1 MLLFCNYLEAHIM
14 MWDIMLL
21 RVFLNCYKRILLSH
35 QIIVSSRTH
44 ATSHPHSSSTL
55 HYHSPSLLLPPSIYF
70 SKKAEKAVGTPP
82 QNRRNRRNK
91 SRCGRKEEN
100 TGDEKGFS
108 TFLWCDNYF
117 CGPLPL
123 FLHHLLLIHTSAL
136 LIHQSKPL

>member
-55 HYHSPSLLLPPSIYF
+55 HYHSPSLLLPHP
-70 SKKAEKAVGTPP
+70 
-82 QNRRNRRNK
+82 
-91 SRCGRKEEN
+91 
-100 TGDEKGFS
+100 S
-108 TFLWCDNYF
+108 TFPKKQKRRPEKPFLLEKERAHKEVYKNRIKVGVEEKKKTQGMRRDSAHFY
-117 CGPLPL
+117 GPSPL
-123 FLHHLLLIHTSAL
+123 FSLFFFTSIL
-136 LIHQSKPL
+136 GGVFF